1 MKVVRKPID
10 VSAIF
15 YQEGV
20 IVPIKFRIQKSDE
33 SWVVVKVD
41 RVIAKELEK
50 LAGNKMWVFTCES
63 TIGDMQ
69 RLYQL
74 KYELD
79 TCQWMLFKI

>member
-15 YQEGV
+15 YQEGA
-20 IVPIKFRIQKSDE
+20 IVPIKFRMQKNDE

-41 RVIAKELEK
+41 RVITKELEK

-63 TIGDMQ
+63 TIEDMQ

-79 TCQWMLFKI
+79 TCKWMLFKI